1 MIKLTHILE
10 ANIPK
15 PIQSLIDNM
24 VANKIQRHTVKIKN
38 KSKHTRFMKDVKPAI
53 DSKLLMIKHNPIDN
67 SEMWISLGSKAQSMM
82 EGEPLTEAPSV
93 ISMKEAEKVW
103 DALVKKFSDNK
114 NDSIEYLNKDR
125 TYRNMAIKAIFTA
138 TKF

>member
-10 ANIPK
+10 ASGPLETK
-15 PIQSLIDNM
+15 
-24 VANKIQRHTVKIKN
+24 
-38 KSKHTRFMKDVKPAI
+38 
-53 DSKLLMIKHNPIDN
+53 
-67 SEMWISLGSKAQSMM
+67 
-82 EGEPLTEAPSV
+82 EPLQEAPSV

-125 TYRNMAIKAIFTA
+125 SYRNMAIKAIFTA

>member
-10 ANIPK
+10 TK
-15 PIQSLIDNM
+15 
-24 VANKIQRHTVKIKN
+24 
-38 KSKHTRFMKDVKPAI
+38 
-53 DSKLLMIKHNPIDN
+53 
-67 SEMWISLGSKAQSMM
+67 
-82 EGEPLTEAPSV
+82 EPLQEAPSV
-93 ISMKEAEKVW
+93 ISMKESEKVW
-103 DALVKKFSDNK
+103 DALVKKFGDNK

>member
-10 ANIPK
+10 
-15 PIQSLIDNM
+15 
-24 VANKIQRHTVKIKN
+24 T
-38 KSKHTRFMKDVKPAI
+38 KDP
-53 DSKLLMIKHNPIDN
+53 P
-67 SEMWISLGSKAQSMM
+67 G
-82 EGEPLTEAPSV
+82 PLTEAPSV
-93 ISMKEAEKVW
+93 ISMKESEKVW